1 MFGKHQFSH
10 QHSPEAVE
18 AFCDTAH
25 LQVSR
30 RSQRSVQF
38 PTYIASTLSVED
50 SRTACSRAAVRL
62 FVNNCLLAPA
72 QHGFRKN
79 HSTET
84 ALVQVSDRILHAMD
98 QGQIA
103 LLVLLDLSKCFDV
116 VNHATLLQKLKL
128 YGVHTDW
135 FESYLSDH
143 FQYVRMSSSQH
154 GQVTSQPAR
163 NPIGVYQ
170 GTSLGPLLYTIYSN
184 DISLFVEREVT
195 IVQYADDTQLLVTG
209 RKVDIASLIHR
220 METALIT
227 LHHWFMQNSMK
238 LNACKTQ
245 LIVFGTRQMLRS
257 LPPVSLTV
265 NGNTIHESD
274 RVKNLGLVMDRTL
287 SYEPHID
294 QLVGRCTGLLIG
306 LSHARHRLPRETLTT
321 IINALVLSTVR
332 YCISVYGTACAKNMS
347 RIQKVINFSARVI
360 TGRRKHDH
368 VSDALSTLNWLRA
381 RELVTYHTAC
391 LLKRI
396 LTTGAP
402 CDIAE
407 QLATVSQGRERSTR
421 QDANL
426 ALPRILSESGRRRFV
441 YRAAYAFNELP
452 ASFRGERPGAFKK
465 HLKRHLGNF

>member
-1 MFGKHQFSH
+1 MGELHATVLGMNS
-10 QHSPEAVE
+10 SGA
-18 AFCDTAH
+18 CDADGLTMRFVKSCFDAIAH
-25 LQVSR
+25 VILCLVNTSL
-30 RSQRSVQF
+30 V
-38 PTYIASTLSVED
+38 TSTVPKPWKLSVIQPIYKSAGPLTDPSSFRPISLVPCLSKIVE
-50 SRTACSRAAVRL
+50 RL
-62 FVNNCLLAPA
+62 VHEQLYAYFVNNCLLAPA

-84 ALVQVSDRILHAMD
+84 ALVQVTDRIFHAMD

-116 VNHATLLQKLKL
+116 VSHATLLKKLEL

-184 DISLFVEREVT
+184 DISLYVEREVT

-209 RKVDIASLIHR
+209 KKTDIASLIHR

-257 LPPVSLTV
+257 MAPVSLTV
-265 NGNTIHESD
+265 NGTI
-274 RVKNLGLVMDRTL
+274 
-287 SYEPHID
+287 P
-294 QLVGRCTGLLIG
+294 
-306 LSHARHRLPRETLTT
+306 
-321 IINALVLSTVR
+321 ST
-332 YCISVYGTACAKNMS
+332 K
-347 RIQKVINFSARVI
+347 
-360 TGRRKHDH
+360 
-368 VSDALSTLNWLRA
+368 
-381 RELVTYHTAC
+381 
-391 LLKRI
+391 
-396 LTTGAP
+396 
-402 CDIAE
+402 
-407 QLATVSQGRERSTR
+407 ATVSKTW
-421 QDANL
+421 AW
-426 ALPRILSESGRRRFV
+426 
-441 YRAAYAFNELP
+441 
-452 ASFRGERPGAFKK
+452 
-465 HLKRHLGNF
+465 